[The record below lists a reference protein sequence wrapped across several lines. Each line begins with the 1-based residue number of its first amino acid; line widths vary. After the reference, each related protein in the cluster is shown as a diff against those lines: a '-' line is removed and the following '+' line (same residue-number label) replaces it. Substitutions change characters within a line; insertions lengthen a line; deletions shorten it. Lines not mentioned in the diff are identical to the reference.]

1 MKSADSKRTDEP
13 VGIVIRGGT
22 QPVQNTVFIAY
33 EWSPAPTT
41 AADEPKAA

>member
-1 MKSADSKRTDEP
+1 MKAADTKRNDEP

-33 EWSPAPTT
+33 EWSPAPATEET
-41 AADEPKAA
+41 PKAA